1 MIIMRLTHL
10 ILSNIGP
17 FRGTHVIDLTTPNT
31 STGYAFFAKNT
42 RGKTTIY
49 NAMRWCLFGEARGRG
64 KIING
69 KRVEGSS
76 RPIVGDGEILMN
88 DDAYDNDDPQEMS
101 VMLIAEGR
109 SGKIQVTRTAKSS
122 TKFARNDSEMDI
134 RLDVI
139 IGSNPMTSGKEAQ
152 KEIESF
158 FPRELERFFF
168 IDGESLE
175 DYTEM
180 MESNSIEGL
189 QDEVNAVL
197 GIPALVKGSDDLTLL
212 RQTLKSKIDKTSKA
226 VKQSTSARDNA
237 LAQKRLLQE
246 KLNVASEKQ
255 KQLET
260 VAGKLDETLEK
271 MHVHQELAPLIEEL
285 KSLDTQILLKE
296 ANLLEAAKDKV
307 SESKVAWKVLLWTQA
322 SKFHSELSA
331 QKKKSDDG
339 ERSIEKTKEDIER
352 IKKNI
357 EDVTGICDECGQPLP
372 NIEKYK
378 LKLKSELR
386 EREEILQRLEKSMIH
401 SPDDLIIKL
410 GELQKTKPQS
420 DSKERII
427 KSEAKWKRL
436 SNDLESLREQKR
448 NLNAKVSEEA
458 KSSVAELGELKG
470 RQETMIATRTKELQ
484 EARKDAEVAELEL
497 IRLERLSGN
506 TTQDKA
512 SIQLN
517 STIGKIQVAIKNT
530 IASYREK
537 ARNEVELRAS
547 EVFVRLNNMP
557 EVYTGISVDKNFRT
571 KICNSKG
578 GFERKPSSGLTSMM
592 TISVLDALR
601 QVSGLDAP
609 VFLDTP
615 GRSLDE
621 EHKKELLDYFWQ
633 TEGHQFLIFA
643 HSGEYTVEQAVQE
656 HKGML
661 AKAWTL
667 TFPGDHSTCY
677 KVACQSH
684 DVFYDAAKKQYT
696 CQKCDLLWNTDT
708 KETIV
713 LEVEL

>member
-1 MIIMRLTHL
+1 MRLTHL

-17 FRGTHVIDLTTPNT
+17 FRGTHIIDLTTPNT

-69 KRVEGSS
+69 KRVEGLL

-88 DDAYDNDDPQEMS
+88 DDAYEKDDPQEMS
-101 VMLIAEGR
+101 VMLIAEGE
-109 SGKIQVTRTAKSS
+109 SGKIQVTRTAKSA
-122 TKFARNDSEMDI
+122 TKFARYDSEMDI
-134 RLDVI
+134 QLDVI
-139 IGSNPMTSGKEAQ
+139 IGSNPLTSGKEAQ
-152 KEIESF
+152 KEIETF

-226 VKQSTSARDNA
+226 VKQSTSARDDA
-237 LAQKRLLQE
+237 LAQKRVLQE
-246 KLNVASEKQ
+246 KLNLASEKQ
-255 KQLET
+255 KQLQT
-260 VAGKLDETLEK
+260 VAEKLDDTLEK
-271 MHVHQELAPLIEEL
+271 MNATQELAPLIEEL

-296 ANLLEAAKDKV
+296 ANLLEAAKEKV
-307 SESKVAWKVLLWTQA
+307 SESRVAWKVLLWSQA
-322 SKFHSELSA
+322 SKFHSELTV
-331 QKKKSDDG
+331 QKKKSDDS

-357 EDVTGICDECGQPLP
+357 KDVTGICETCHQPLP
-372 NIEKYK
+372 DIEKYK
-378 LKLKSELR
+378 SNLKNELT
-386 EREEILQRLEKSMIH
+386 ERQEILLRLEKNQVH
-401 SPDDLIIKL
+401 SPEDLIIKL
-410 GELQKTKPQS
+410 GELQKTKPQL
-420 DSKERII
+420 DSKERIL
-427 KSEAKWKRL
+427 KSEEKWKRL

-448 NLNAKVSEEA
+448 NVDAKVSEEA
-458 KSSVAELGELKG
+458 KSNVAELGELKG
-470 RQETMIATRTKELQ
+470 RQETMIARRTQELQ
-484 EARKDAEVAELEL
+484 DARKDAEIAELEL
-497 IRLERLSGN
+497 KRLERLSGN

-512 SIQLN
+512 SLQLN
-517 STIGKIQVAIKNT
+517 ANIGKIQVAIKDT

-537 ARNEVELRAS
+537 ARIEVEKRAS

-557 EVYTGISVDKNFRT
+557 EVYTGINVDKNFRT
-571 KICNSKG
+571 KIRNSKG

-601 QVSGLDAP
+601 QVSGIDAP

-677 KVACQSH
+677 KAACQSH
-684 DVFYDAAKKQYT
+684 DVLYDVSKKQYS
-696 CQKCDLLWNTDT
+696 CQKCDHIWNTDT

-713 LEVEL
+713 MEVKL

>member
-1 MIIMRLTHL
+1 MRLTHL

-17 FRGTHVIDLTTPNT
+17 FRGTHIIDLTTPSA

-69 KRVEGSS
+69 KRVDGSS

-101 VMLIAEGR
+101 VMLIAEGL

-255 KQLET
+255 KQLQT
-260 VAGKLDETLEK
+260 VAGKLEETLKK

-296 ANLLEAAKDKV
+296 ANLLEAAKEKV

-339 ERSIEKTKEDIER
+339 ERSIEKTREDIER

-357 EDVTGICDECGQPLP
+357 EDVTGICEECGQPLP

-378 LKLKSELR
+378 LKLKSELS
-386 EREEILQRLEKSMIH
+386 EREEILERLEKSQIH

-410 GELQKTKPQS
+410 GELQKIKPQA

-497 IRLERLSGN
+497 TRLERLSGN
-506 TTQDKA
+506 TTHDKA

-517 STIGKIQVAIKNT
+517 STISKIQVAIKNT
-530 IASYREK
+530 ISSYREK
-537 ARNEVELRAS
+537 ARNEVEMRAS

-571 KICNSKG
+571 KIRNSKG

-677 KVACQSH
+677 KAACQSH
-684 DVFYDAAKKQYT
+684 DVLYDVSKKQYS
-696 CQKCDLLWNTDT
+696 CQKCDHIWNTDT

-713 LEVEL
+713 MEVKL